1 MNAFHIG
8 NQCRFSHLKLDMRS
22 NLGMKL
28 ITWVKAI
35 KINCSLS
42 INQSIKF
49 FSFTEKRDNPPD
61 TNASTAGF
69 TKEVGV

>member
-42 INQSIKF
+42 INQSNF
-49 FSFTEKRDNPPD
+49 FRLLRKGITHLTQTQAQQVLQKR
-61 TNASTAGF
+61 
-69 TKEVGV
+69 